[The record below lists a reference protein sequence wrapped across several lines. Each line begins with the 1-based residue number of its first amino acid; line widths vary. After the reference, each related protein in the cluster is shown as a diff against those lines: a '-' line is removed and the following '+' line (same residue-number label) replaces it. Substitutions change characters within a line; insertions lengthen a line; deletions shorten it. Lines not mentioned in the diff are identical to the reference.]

1 MGNVVYLISSLPA
14 LSFAQAPPIKLEEFT
29 ADAQAQLSSKDFAR
43 MQSIDLRL
51 IDTESEP
58 KDLKDFH
65 DMMAEVREDVVA
77 IRKAKAQNQSPS
89 LMNLPQSLVGLNPL
103 EREKQIMQWQWDRL
117 SAIETGE
124 TFTFIE
130 VMVYKLKL
138 QILWRLHSFDVERG
152 MQVLSSVVDPPK
164 QEEV

>member
-1 MGNVVYLISSLPA
+1 MANVVYLISSLPA
-14 LSFAQAPPIKLEEFT
+14 LSFAQVPPIKLDEFT
-29 ADAQAQLSSKDFAR
+29 NDAQAQLSSKDFAR
-43 MQSIDLRL
+43 LQSIDLRT
-51 IDTESEP
+51 IDAACEP
-58 KDLKDFH
+58 NDLMDFH
-65 DMMAEVREDVVA
+65 DMMADVRQDIIA
-77 IRKAKAQNQSPS
+77 IRKAKAQNQSPA

-138 QILWRLHSFDVERG
+138 QILCRLHSFDVERG

-164 QEEV
+164 EEEA